1 MFDWIEGRQ
10 NSGYFKMPL
19 FLSSF
24 FRVDCYLLKFKQG
37 SHVPEHLDPV
47 DSGKHYRLNII
58 LKGAVGG
65 EVKFAE
71 KPILLGKRFH
81 LFRPDIVKHS
91 MAEVEAGTLYILSIG
106 KIL

>member
-19 FLSSF
+19 FSSDLL
-24 FRVDCYLLKFKQG
+24 RLDCYLLKFEKG
-37 SHVPEHLDPV
+37 SHVPDHLDPV
-47 DSGKHYRLNII
+47 ESGKHYRLNVI
-58 LKGAVGG
+58 LKRAKGG

-71 KPILLGKRFH
+71 KPIFSCRWFH
-81 LFRPDIVKHS
+81 LFRPDVVTHS
-91 MAEVEAGTLYILSIG
+91 MTQVDDGTVYMLSIG